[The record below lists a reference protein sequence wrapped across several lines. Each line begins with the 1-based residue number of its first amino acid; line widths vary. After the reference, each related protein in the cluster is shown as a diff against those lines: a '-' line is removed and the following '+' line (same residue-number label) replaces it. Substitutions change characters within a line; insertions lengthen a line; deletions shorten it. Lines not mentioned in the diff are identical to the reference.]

1 METQRRKETCPRS
14 PSKWVPE
21 PVWEPEVSGC
31 LPRILNAQLRVMNTS
46 VVSYFF
52 CFEGMLASPVHVYS
66 LDSAQFQDKAVLRRR
81 EAGLNDLLLGET
93 QSVRDVCGRASWRV
107 LRCWQGLMGF
117 WDSQSTFQIR
127 KRDLTEIFL
136 WCSRVWYFK
145 ET

>member
-1 METQRRKETCPRS
+1 MPKVTQQVSARASVRARGFWLLAQD
-14 PSKWVPE
+14 SKCTAE
-21 PVWEPEVSGC
+21 SDEHISGE
-31 LPRILNAQLRVMNTS
+31 LL
-46 VVSYFF
+46 F

-136 WCSRVWYFK
+136 
-145 ET
+145 